1 MTHDSFLSIIKSPI
15 KLESPRFAE
24 QLEQFCQRCSYVSG
38 HEGGEKSF
46 HALRR
51 RLEQLEMGKKEQNR
65 LFYMA
70 LPPSIFP
77 SMQEGLRKYCYSG
90 RGANRII
97 VSVVSIMMSGIRHR
111 AVDTVLQIEKPF
123 GHDLESSRALQRALD
138 PHWREDEIFRVD
150 HYLGK
155 EVVNNLLVLRFGN
168 EMFSAIW
175 NAKHIDN
182 IEVVSII
189 NVSYPTQPLI

>member
-1 MTHDSFLSIIKSPI
+1 MTHDAFLSIIKSPI

-24 QLEQFCQRCSYVSG
+24 QLEQFCERCSYVSG

-51 RLEQLEMGKKEQNR
+51 RLEELGTGKKEQNR

-77 SMQEGLRKYCYSG
+77 SMQEGLRRHCYSE
-90 RGANRII
+90 RGASRII
-97 VSVVSIMMSGIRHR
+97 VSRLPLWDLEVMSNIRHR
-111 AVDTVLQIEKPF
+111 ALKLAFQIEKPF
-123 GHDLESSRALQRALD
+123 GHDLESSRELQRALD
-138 PHWREDEIFRVD
+138 PNWREDEIFRVD

-168 EMFSAIW
+168 EIFGSIW
-175 NAKHIDN
+175 NAGHIDS
-182 IEVVSII
+182 IEVVHR
-189 NVSYPTQPLI
+189 